1 MANPTKGQKD
11 KKVLRY
17 IKAYREILNMIEN
30 GLYPENSKLPSESEL
45 SHMRGISRMTFAAG
59 AFAASGRQV
68 YRHASRLRQLCQQ
81 GAQRKTCRTGKK
93 DKPGLYKLAVWQQ
106 RA

>member
-1 MANPTKGQKD
+1 M
-11 KKVLRY
+11 RY

-45 SHMRGISRMTFAAG
+45 SHMRGISRMT
-59 AFAASGRQV
+59 
-68 YRHASRLRQLCQQ
+68 LRQALLLLQEDRYIVMRL
-81 GAQRKTCRTGKK
+81 GSGSYVSKVPSEKRAGLEKK